1 MTAGPTPGT
10 VDIGGAIGYGWR
22 KLQQNL
28 GPMLVSGLIV
38 IGISIAA
45 GLLFSLLGDGR
56 FALLLRQAGNFVVS
70 AIITVGWVAM
80 ALRITRGERP
90 EGTSVLQGGPYLG
103 AYIVAAILFGLMH
116 FAAGLLGYVP
126 VIGALLAAVA
136 QIWLS
141 LAFGFWAWAVVDRN
155 SDPAAALQY
164 SFAITAGHRWRILLF
179 YLALVLLNIVG
190 LLLFIVGVVF
200 TLGISLLAVAYVY
213 RSLSGDPVI
222 DTA

>member
-28 GPMLVSGLIV
+28 GPMLVAGLIV
-38 IGISIAA
+38 IGISIVV
-45 GLLFSLLGDGR
+45 GLVLAPLGDGR
-56 FALLLRQAGNFVVS
+56 FALLVRQVVNFVVS
-70 AIITVGWVAM
+70 AVITVGWVAM

-90 EGTSVLQGGPYLG
+90 EGTSVLRGGPYLG
-103 AYIVAAILFGLMH
+103 AYIVAAILFALMN
-116 FAAGLLGYVP
+116 FAAGLLGYLP
-126 VIGALLAAVA
+126 LIGWLLSLVA
-136 QIWLS
+136 QFWL
-141 LAFGFWAWAVVDRN
+141 LVTFGFWPWAIVDRN

-164 SFAITAGHRWRILLF
+164 SFAITAGHRGQLVLF
-179 YLALVLLNIVG
+179 FLALVLLNIVG
-190 LLLFIVGVVF
+190 LLLLVVGVIF

-213 RSLSGDPVI
+213 RSLSGDPVA